1 MLGFSEEFIE
11 NSKVTKVW
19 LNFTLSDGTPLEY
32 HEDRVLFN
40 GFVRDT
46 STTVDGEF
54 TVGAAVTSKLSLHL
68 DNSDDA
74 LSAYDFRGA
83 TVVAWLGGSKP
94 STVTTGLHPDEDV
107 VEENQFTITGLTQE
121 QLALFEVGGQ
131 VAFGMEDGY
140 QDVWVETITAVSTT
154 DNVTTITVED
164 EISISAAMY
173 VSILVGEKVN
183 AGRYYVDEY
192 TYDGSNV
199 SMVAYDDMCKFDVK
213 ATYTFPAY
221 GVPLQTLLSAAC
233 TAAGLTLGNHPNW
246 NRTPNVVLYK
256 VPAQWDTMTW
266 HDVVAAVAQICCCY
280 AHIVY
285 VPSPGTYTLALEWYD
300 TSQLTSNQY
309 DGGTFDTDTTPY
321 SDGASLDGGSFNPW
335 NTGDAVD
342 GGAFGDRS
350 GIHIVESPYDL
361 TVDTDD
367 VMITGVSVTLDP
379 SDNKDAEDNT
389 EPYTSTV
396 GSAGYIVQISGN
408 PLIVTTSQ
416 TGIVANYIYNHIN
429 GMRFRPLN
437 ASCVEDPSM
446 EAGDVAIVTGRNAN
460 MYSCFLSRV
469 TYSVNA
475 ATQVSCD
482 AVSTMQNLKA
492 RYSEA
497 QKTQAMTQ
505 QVWVRSVSTAERVMS
520 GIVGALSTVMGLY
533 DYSTTTASG
542 TTYLFGNADT
552 LAASDIRWRF
562 TAGALMVSSDYGQ
575 TWNAALSANGIAVLQ
590 EVYAVKVNADYIETG
605 TLTVGG
611 TDKGLGSV
619 IVKDSNDNVTITMDT
634 DGIHHGKTG
643 INDVTNT
650 GFYLND
656 DGFIIGDGTTQRY
669 MRVTPDGT
677 VYIHDNPFY
686 DQEESNVE
694 DPSFFV
700 EGPNKNGNIGQVAI
714 TSSGIT
720 VSEKVGNTVTDK
732 VHISSDGNVYVLNA
746 TYPAIGSSAGTD
758 GVIQTLQVRI
768 STTNQYLGIRLD
780 GGLTFGVNLWQSDES
795 LKKDIKNSKVDAI
808 SVINQILHRSFEWKR
823 NGAKI
828 SNGYVAQELEKVIPG
843 STYEVEQA
851 DGTSLKQIDSGAII
865 PYLSKAIQEL
875 SAKVDALEARLAELE
890 GN

>member
-1 MLGFSEEFIE
+1 MLGFDQEFQNGTSRIA
-11 NSKVTKVW
+11 KVW
-19 LNFTLSDGTPLEY
+19 LNFTLSDGTSLEF

-46 STTVDGEF
+46 STTVDGQF
-54 TVGAAVTSKLSLHL
+54 TVGAAVTGKLTLHL
-68 DNSDDA
+68 DNTDDA
-74 LSAYDFRGA
+74 LSRYDFRGA
-83 TVVAWLGGSKP
+83 TVVAWLGGEK
-94 STVTTGLHPDEDV
+94 T
-107 VEENQFTITGLTQE
+107 
-121 QLALFEVGGQ
+121 
-131 VAFGMEDGY
+131 DG
-140 QDVWVETITAVSTT
+140 TF
-154 DNVTTITVED
+154 
-164 EISISAAMY
+164 
-173 VSILVGEKVN
+173 EKVN

-199 SMVAYDDMCKFDVK
+199 SIVAYDDLCKFDVK
-213 ATYTFPAY
+213 ATYTFPSY

-233 TAAGLTLGNHPNW
+233 TAAGLTVGNHPNW
-246 NRTPNVVLYK
+246 SRTPNVVLYK
-256 VPAQWDTMTW
+256 APAQWDTMTW

-285 VPSPGTYTLALEWYD
+285 VPSPGTYTLALDWYD
-300 TSQLTSNQY
+300 TSQFTPSQY

-335 NTGDAVD
+335 NTGDVAD
-342 GGAFGDRS
+342 GGAFGDRD
-350 GIHIVESPYDL
+350 GIHIVGSPYDL

-396 GSAGYIVQISGN
+396 GSAGYIVQLSGN

-437 ASCVEDPSM
+437 ASCVENPSM
-446 EAGDVAIVTGRNAN
+446 EAGDVAIVTGRNEN
-460 MYSCFLSRV
+460 TYSCFLSHV

-475 ATQVSCD
+475 ATQISCD
-482 AVSTMQNLKA
+482 AASTMQNLKG

-611 TDKGLGSV
+611 TGKGLGSI
-619 IVKDSNDNVTITMDT
+619 IVKDNYDNTTMTMDT
-634 DGIHHGKTG
+634 HGLYHGKTG

-677 VYIHDNPFY
+677 VYIHDNPY
-686 DQEESNVE
+686 YGDEEFISE

-700 EGPNKNGNIGQVAI
+700 EGPNENGNIGQVSV

-720 VSEKVGNTVTDK
+720 VAEKVGNKVTDK
-732 VHISSDGNVYVLNA
+732 VSLSVDGNAYVHGVF
-746 TYPAIGSSAGTD
+746 PAIGSAAGTED
-758 GVIQTLQVRI
+758 YIRYMQVMV
-768 STTNQYLGIRLD
+768 STTSQYLGVRLMN
-780 GGLTFGVNLWQSDES
+780 GLTFGATLWQSDKS
-795 LKKDIKNSKVDAI
+795 LKKNIKDSDINALNI
-808 SVINQILHRSFEWKR
+808 INQIQHRAFAWKR
-823 NGAKI
+823 NNVKNP
-828 SNGYVAQELEKVIPG
+828 NGYVAQELEKVIPG

-875 SAKVDALEARLAELE
+875 SAKVDSLEARLAELE
-890 GN
+890 GR